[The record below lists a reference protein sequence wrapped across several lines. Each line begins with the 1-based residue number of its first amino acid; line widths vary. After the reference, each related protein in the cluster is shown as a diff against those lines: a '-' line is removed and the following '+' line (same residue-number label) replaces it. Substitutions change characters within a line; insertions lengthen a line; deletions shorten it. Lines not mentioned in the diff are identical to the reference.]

1 MLVHTEASLANFQF
15 WAGAKDFAKELDLE
29 DFETIESCLEDLY
42 PDGMDETLVNDIF
55 WFETDWLCECL
66 GYEDYED
73 FLKQRAA

>member
-1 MLVHTEASLANFQF
+1 MLVHTEVSLANFQF
-15 WAGAKDFAKELDLE
+15 WGGAKDFAQELTIEDLE
-29 DFETIESCLEDLY
+29 QIEFVLEDIY